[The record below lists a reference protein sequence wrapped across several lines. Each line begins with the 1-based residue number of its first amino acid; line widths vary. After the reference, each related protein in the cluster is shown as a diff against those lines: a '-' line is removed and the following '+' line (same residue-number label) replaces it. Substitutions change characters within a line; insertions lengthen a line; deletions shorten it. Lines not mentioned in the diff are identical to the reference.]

1 MMRSMSV
8 PVRQWRHIVFATRGS
23 WLPGDP
29 RAMRLQRR
37 PSPPDAASA
46 EAASGAGPAPTPPA
60 AICLSVEERRLVG
73 QTIVQHLTRHA
84 LHPRAV
90 AVCEQHVHVLADL
103 PARIELVQGIVA
115 ACKRHAADSLNR
127 HPGLP
132 LWMMGGRFVPLED
145 LPSVEQA
152 TQQLLSLAEQGA
164 WIWCSEQA
172 GST

>member
-1 MMRSMSV
+1 M
-8 PVRQWRHIVFATRGS
+8 G
-23 WLPGDP
+23 
-29 RAMRLQRR
+29 LQRR

-46 EAASGAGPAPTPPA
+46 EAASGAGPAPAPPA

-103 PARIELVQGIVA
+103 PARIELVQGIVSE
-115 ACKRHAADSLNR
+115 CKRHAADSLNR
-127 HPGLP
+127 HPGAP

-145 LPSVEQA
+145 AASVEQA
-152 TQQLLSLAEQGA
+152 QQELRQLADQGA
-164 WIWCSEQA
+164 WTWCSEPA
-172 GST
+172 SSA